1 MPRLRRLSSREIV
14 RIPGD
19 FGFEVTSMRGSHAKL
34 VRVSQSGHRQILIV
48 PMHNSL
54 PLGTISAIY
63 RQASQFLPTDELRT
77 AFFTD

>member
-14 RIPGD
+14 RILGD
-19 FGFEVTSMRGSHAKL
+19 FGFKVTSMRGSHAKL
-34 VRVSQSGHRQILIV
+34 VRVSQAGHRQILIV

-63 RQASQFLPTDELRT
+63 RQASQFLPTDDLRA

>member
-1 MPRLRRLSSREIV
+1 MPRLKRLSSREIV
-14 RIPGD
+14 RILEN
-19 FGFEVTSMRGSHAKL
+19 FGFEVTSVRGSHAKL

-48 PMHNSL
+48 PMHKSL

-63 RQASQFLPTDELRT
+63 RQASRFLPTDDLRA